1 VGHGEIEGLP
11 ERLADWLKRTKYD
24 KSLPWVGLGIV
35 ADLEAVV
42 RLLSLEE
49 FGQWLR
55 THPDAELQRW
65 GDEVLDAAG
74 DRDALLATIDE
85 HLPEGET
92 ATAAVELAG
101 TAIVTAATE
110 LDAIRGVLIQCGA
123 LTAGDTETDVPALL
137 RALLA

>member
-1 VGHGEIEGLP
+1 MNRAYGEIEGLP

-101 TAIVTAATE
+101 ATIT
-110 LDAIRGVLIQCGA
+110 DVRAVLVECGA
-123 LTAGDTETDVPALL
+123 LSPDDTDTDVPALL